1 MNLSLSPFGDLL
13 RDSPS
18 LILYYYTMDKFN
30 QYKFTITVKTN
41 HDPRQAIFEIVD
53 RLKGILPVLSI
64 EHSLIED
71 RPTNDEHH
79 GGLVNDEST

>member
-1 MNLSLSPFGDLL
+1 MWCLL

-18 LILYYYTMDKFN
+18 LTVYYYTMDKFN

-71 RPTNDEHH
+71 RPTTDEHH
-79 GGLVNDEST
+79 GGITDEGDT